1 MVTLQLPYPPS
12 INHHYSY
19 VRGRPVLSKEARS
32 YRRRVRSLLAH
43 QKVEPLTGPLA
54 VRIEMYPPDKR
65 RRDCDNVQKA
75 VLDALQQGGLFWDD
89 SQVVW
94 LLTEKKERR
103 RGGAIYLTCQSFDQS
118 NQIANEGDIE

>member
-43 QKVEPLTGPLA
+43 EKVEPLTGPLA

-94 LLTEKKERR
+94 LLTERMQPTKHGKTVVTVGQIKEEF
-103 RGGAIYLTCQSFDQS
+103 ID
-118 NQIANEGDIE
+118 E

>member
-43 QKVEPLTGPLA
+43 QKVEPLTA
-54 VRIEMYPPDKR
+54 VSYTH
-65 RRDCDNVQKA
+65 
-75 VLDALQQGGLFWDD
+75 
-89 SQVVW
+89 
-94 LLTEKKERR
+94 LTLPTTP
-103 RGGAIYLTCQSFDQS
+103 YV
-118 NQIANEGDIE
+118 

>member
-89 SQVVW
+89 SQVSW
-94 LLTEKKERR
+94 LLTERMQPTKHGKTVVTVGQIKEEF
-103 RGGAIYLTCQSFDQS
+103 ID
-118 NQIANEGDIE
+118 E